1 MLLSLSDLRFFFYY
15 LQRLS
20 IEKLLNLQM
29 KRKRHGIRE
38 REREMHL
45 TCSDSSATRGH
56 HTIIVRE
63 RRLGREEA

>member
-29 KRKRHGIRE
+29 KRMRHGTREIR
-38 REREMHL
+38 L

-56 HTIIVRE
+56 HIIVRE
-63 RRLGREEA
+63 RRLGKKPDALLRT